1 MLPEA
6 CLGLRCVTTEVAVHR
21 SRGFTLI
28 ELLVVV
34 AVLAVM
40 LTLAAPSFTD
50 FFERY
55 RLRGAADEVVTLLA
69 SARAESVMRNRD
81 VAVSFGGSGA
91 AWCVGAKAKP
101 EPATPGM
108 SVVGS
113 EACDCTAPATCTM
126 DANRPLV
133 FDAADFA
140 GVSIGTAPA
149 NLIFSSRS
157 GGLSPLGTTAST
169 SLTSPSGKYTLQLD
183 VSQLGRATLCV
194 PSGQPAM
201 AGFDSCS

>member
-1 MLPEA
+1 M
-6 CLGLRCVTTEVAVHR
+6 HR

-28 ELLVVV
+28 ELLVVI
-34 AVLAVM
+34 AVLALM

-81 VAVSFGGSGA
+81 VAVAFAGSGA

-101 EPATPGM
+101 EPATPGA

-113 EACDCTAPATCTM
+113 ETCDCTAPATCTL
-126 DANRPLV
+126 DANRVLV
-133 FDAADFA
+133 FNAADFA
-140 GVSIGTAPA
+140 GVSLGTAPA
-149 NLIFSSRS
+149 NLVFSSRS

-169 SLTSPSGKYTLQLD
+169 SLDSPSGKYRLRLD
-183 VSQLGRATLCV
+183 VSQLGRVTLCV
-194 PSGQPAM
+194 PAGQPAM
-201 AGFDSCS
+201 SGFDSCS